1 MAQLHSSAIYCITRE
16 RPPICTACMLCSFW
30 VSVYTAENQQ
40 IKVMW
45 TYKFIKT
52 KVCATISSIQTCIP
66 TCTKGVGRHQYILR
80 LCNHDY
86 YNYSKVRS
94 LCSFTVWRRA
104 HVAAVLWWDRNGSLL
119 LSMQTQDEIGLRIL
133 RSQIWEFLCSKI
145 CQLCFKHVP
154 NYSSVMLI

>member
-94 LCSFTVWRRA
+94 LYCCVSLCEEELTSLRCCGETKTDHCYWVCKLRMKLAWGYYA
-104 HVAAVLWWDRNGSLL
+104 HRFENFYALKYA
-119 LSMQTQDEIGLRIL
+119 
-133 RSQIWEFLCSKI
+133 
-145 CQLCFKHVP
+145 
-154 NYSSVMLI
+154 NYASNMFPIIPV